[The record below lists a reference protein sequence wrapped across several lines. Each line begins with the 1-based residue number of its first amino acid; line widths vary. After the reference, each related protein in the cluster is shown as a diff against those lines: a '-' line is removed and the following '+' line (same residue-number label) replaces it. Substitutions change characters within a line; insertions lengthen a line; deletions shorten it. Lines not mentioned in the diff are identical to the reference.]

1 MRRIPGFTVQ
11 VERRICRLQRTAKV
25 DTQDLRNRWIGELD
39 DLFGMATSIAKG
51 NVSQQ
56 QVGDKLQFITPKER
70 QMWAQVAANI
80 GMVMGNLSKGYDE
93 RQFDEDLDEM
103 ERLMGEIKKLHA
115 EAAGQAGPASQIG
128 AGNTDGNT
136 ES

>member
-1 MRRIPGFTVQ
+1 MRRRNVGFTVQ
-11 VERRICRLQRTAKV
+11 VERRICRLQRAVRV

-39 DLFGMATSIAKG
+39 ELFGMATSIAKG

-56 QVGDKLQFITPKER
+56 QVGDKFQPITPKER

-93 RQFDEDLDEM
+93 RQIDKDLDEM
-103 ERLMGEIKKLHA
+103 ERMMGEIKKMNC
-115 EAAGQAGPASQIG
+115 S
-128 AGNTDGNT
+128 TDGTKDSEAETKSPNADA
-136 ES
+136 